1 MSVLVGRAN
10 QTGWKEIYTSN
21 ISDITWALNNY
32 SLSGTISKS
41 SNIKSI
47 LIIISHAYPYKQL
60 HHENASNIDPVDC
73 IRNIDPSDLN
83 SCQSQK

>member
-1 MSVLVGRAN
+1 MSVLVDRTN
-10 QTGWKEIYTSN
+10 QTSWKEIYTPN

-32 SLSGTISKS
+32 SLSSAISKS

-47 LIIISHAYPYKQL
+47 LIIISHAYPYEQL
-60 HHENASNIDPVDC
+60 HHENASNVDPVDS

-83 SCQSQK
+83 SPQRQK